1 MSPSHS
7 SKKFTLQHMETIT
20 ENLNWTECR
29 DQWIMGSPAPI
40 DASPLQL
47 LLYSSGNVLEAKAER
62 LQEADYHDV
71 CIVR

>member
-7 SKKFTLQHMETIT
+7 SKKLTLQHMETIT
-20 ENLNWTECR
+20 ENLNWTEYR

-40 DASPLQL
+40 DAPPLQL